1 MRALYFNLVI
11 LLLFV
16 FKGQAAGVGGWWG
29 GEAKIL
35 LELGLGGG
43 EGKKGRQTWDLCI
56 LLHPPACVRR
66 QLAAYFHDSHMVPS
80 HTEQDPGRDSSA
92 ANLSRS
98 L

>member
-1 MRALYFNLVI
+1 M
-11 LLLFV
+11 
-16 FKGQAAGVGGWWG
+16 
-29 GEAKIL
+29 L

-43 EGKKGRQTWDLCI
+43 EEEGSRQTWDLCI
-56 LLHPPACVRR
+56 LLHPLACVQR

-80 HTEQDPGRDSSA
+80 HTEQDLGRDSSA